1 LYTRDRRLAYTSGMN
16 ELPLG
21 KPTSYPDRY
30 APDLL
35 FPIPRAESRARLGI
49 GDRLPFDGADFWP
62 AWELPWLTPSG
73 KPAIAAA
80 EIRVPA
86 SSPNII
92 ESKSLKLYLNSFAMT
107 IPDHDAGPAAT
118 IARDLSDCAGAD
130 VDVRFVETSTIT
142 PLPGATLDDRAVSI
156 DTYEVDAAL
165 LEVDADTTEAK
176 TWHSGLLRSLCPV
189 TAQPDFGSVIVHY
202 EGPRIRPDSLLRY
215 IVSFRQHQDFHEAC
229 VERMFRD
236 ITERCAPERLTVYAR
251 YQRRGGLDIN
261 PFRSSFETTPPVI
274 RAWNQ

>member
-21 KPTSYPDRY
+21 RPTSYPDRY

-35 FPIPRAESRARLGI
+35 FPIPRSDARARLGI
-49 GDRLPFDGADFWP
+49 GAPLPFDGADLWT
-62 AWELPWLTPSG
+62 AWELTWLTPSG

-107 IPDHDAGPAAT
+107 TPDHDAGPAAT
-118 IARDLSDCAGAD
+118 IARDLSACAGAE
-130 VDVRFVETSTIT
+130 VGVRLFDTSTIT
-142 PLPGATLDDRAVSI
+142 PLPGASLDDEAVST
-156 DTYEVDAAL
+156 DTYDVDAAL
-165 LEVDADTTEAK
+165 LEIDAGTVVTE
-176 TWHSGLLRSLCPV
+176 TRHSGLLRSLCPV
-189 TAQPDFGSVIVHY
+189 TAQPDFGAVIVRY
-202 EGPRIRPDSLLRY
+202 EGPRIRPGSLLRY

-236 ITERCAPERLTVYAR
+236 IAERCAPERLTVYAR

-261 PFRSSFETTPPVI
+261 PFRSSFETEPPAI